1 MSTEEAPEREHPL
14 LRIVKGDPTPEEVAA
29 LVAVVSAMA
38 AGAAEAASKQAR
50 PKPEWSAHHRKLR
63 GTHRHGPG
71 AWRASA
77 PLTADG
83 HRSPTGPRL
92 RLAGPAEDP
101 AERRALP
108 RGGGQRRRRVSSVA
122 VTAPADYTLK
132 LAQLKAVAVAATE
145 KRAIVIGCDSVLAL
159 DGEILG
165 KPASDDEAIERWQQM
180 RGRAGVLHTGH
191 CVIDTHR
198 EVWLA
203 RSAATQV
210 RFAHVSDEEIEAY
223 VATGEPSAV
232 AGAFTLDGLGGA
244 FVSGVTGDP
253 HNVVGISL
261 PLLRLMLEELG
272 FVWTEFWELTVLG
285 GQLTRAP
292 HAARRAR
299 RRPGA

>member
-1 MSTEEAPEREHPL
+1 MATAPRLVLASASPARL
-14 LRIVKGDPTPEEVAA
+14 KTLQNAGLSPEV
-29 LVAVVSAMA
+29 VVS
-38 AGAAEAASKQAR
+38 GVDE
-50 PKPEWSAHHRKLR
+50 
-63 GTHRHGPG
+63 
-71 AWRASA
+71 
-77 PLTADG
+77 
-83 HRSPTGPRL
+83 
-92 RLAGPAEDP
+92 
-101 AERRALP
+101 
-108 RGGGQRRRRVSSVA
+108 GGVP

-165 KPASDDEAIERWQQM
+165 KPRSDDEAVERWQQM

-223 VATGEPSAV
+223 VATGEPSGV

-272 FVWTEFWELTVLG
+272 FVWTEFWS
-285 GQLTRAP
+285 
-292 HAARRAR
+292 
-299 RRPGA
+299 

>member
-1 MSTEEAPEREHPL
+1 MATAPRLVLASASPARL
-14 LRIVKGDPTPEEVAA
+14 KTLQNAGLSPEV
-29 LVAVVSAMA
+29 VVS
-38 AGAAEAASKQAR
+38 GVDESTV
-50 PKPEWSAHHRKLR
+50 P
-63 GTHRHGPG
+63 
-71 AWRASA
+71 
-77 PLTADG
+77 
-83 HRSPTGPRL
+83 
-92 RLAGPAEDP
+92 
-101 AERRALP
+101 
-108 RGGGQRRRRVSSVA
+108 
-122 VTAPADYTLK
+122 VTAPAEYTLK
-132 LAQLKAVAVAATE
+132 LAQLKAVAVAAEE

-165 KPASDDEAIERWQQM
+165 KPGSDQEAVDRWRQM

-223 VATGEPSAV
+223 VATGEPSGV
-232 AGAFTLDGLGGA
+232 AGAFTLDGLGGP

-272 FVWTEFWELTVLG
+272 FVWTEFWT
-285 GQLTRAP
+285 T
-292 HAARRAR
+292 H
-299 RRPGA
+299 

>member
-1 MSTEEAPEREHPL
+1 MATAPRL
-14 LRIVKGDPTPEEVAA
+14 VLASASQARLKTLQNAGLSPEV
-29 LVAVVSAMA
+29 VVS
-38 AGAAEAASKQAR
+38 GVDESTV
-50 PKPEWSAHHRKLR
+50 P
-63 GTHRHGPG
+63 
-71 AWRASA
+71 
-77 PLTADG
+77 
-83 HRSPTGPRL
+83 
-92 RLAGPAEDP
+92 
-101 AERRALP
+101 
-108 RGGGQRRRRVSSVA
+108 

-165 KPASDDEAIERWQQM
+165 KPKSDDEAIERWQQM

-223 VATGEPSAV
+223 VATGEPSGV

-272 FVWTEFWELTVLG
+272 FVWTEFWS
-285 GQLTRAP
+285 
-292 HAARRAR
+292 
-299 RRPGA
+299 

>member
-1 MSTEEAPEREHPL
+1 M
-14 LRIVKGDPTPEEVAA
+14 PTPPRLVLASASPARLKTLRNAGLSPEV
-29 LVAVVSAMA
+29 VVS
-38 AGAAEAASKQAR
+38 GVDES
-50 PKPEWSAHHRKLR
+50 EV
-63 GTHRHGPG
+63 
-71 AWRASA
+71 
-77 PLTADG
+77 
-83 HRSPTGPRL
+83 
-92 RLAGPAEDP
+92 E
-101 AERRALP
+101 
-108 RGGGQRRRRVSSVA
+108 
-122 VTAPADYTLK
+122 VTAPSDYTLK

-145 KRAIVIGCDSVLAL
+145 KRALVVGCDSVLAI
-159 DGEILG
+159 DGQILG
-165 KPASDDEAIERWQQM
+165 KPASHEEAIGRWQQM

-261 PLLRLMLEELG
+261 PLLRLMFEELG
-272 FVWTEFWELTVLG
+272 FVWTEFWT
-285 GQLTRAP
+285 T
-292 HAARRAR
+292 
-299 RRPGA
+299 